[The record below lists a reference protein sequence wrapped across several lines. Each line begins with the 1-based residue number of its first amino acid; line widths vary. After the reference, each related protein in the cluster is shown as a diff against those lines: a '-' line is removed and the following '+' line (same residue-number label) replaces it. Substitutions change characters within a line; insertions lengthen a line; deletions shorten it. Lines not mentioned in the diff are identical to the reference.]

1 MTKKSGHSVA
11 VYSTFKHQFD
21 HYLRPKHKTPNSIFN
36 IWAVDTLW
44 YIEATG
50 LVETQ
55 WTRFLSNFT
64 IYLDMKTQKKTYIA
78 KTGHYLIICMTKYHF
93 NLFYKHYK
101 PKIAVSL
108 VDNAPNYLVG
118 CIIQKRWPKIAVF
131 LYILAYCCLF
141 WSRKRC
147 QI

>member
-1 MTKKSGHSVA
+1 MMEKCLPGKIRNKLLSFFHEIDLTKKSGHSIA

-55 WTRFLSNFT
+55 
-64 IYLDMKTQKKTYIA
+64 
-78 KTGHYLIICMTKYHF
+78 
-93 NLFYKHYK
+93 
-101 PKIAVSL
+101 
-108 VDNAPNYLVG
+108 
-118 CIIQKRWPKIAVF
+118 
-131 LYILAYCCLF
+131 
-141 WSRKRC
+141 
-147 QI
+147 